1 MVLDRLEEADR
12 YADLHPAFARA
23 FAFLRSTDLLALASG
38 RHEVDGDLYVS
49 IDDADGRGR
58 EGARLEYHRA
68 HIDIQLTLDGH
79 EEIGWQPLASCAGV
93 GDGFDLSRDIGFCAG
108 RPRTWLSLPPGTFA
122 IFFPTDAHAPL
133 AGSGRVKK
141 AIVKVRL

>member
-12 YADLHPAFARA
+12 YAGLHPAFARA
-23 FAFLRSTDLLALASG
+23 FAFLRSTDLLALAPG
-38 RHEVDGDLYVS
+38 RHEIDDDLYLS
-49 IDDADGRGR
+49 IDHVEGRGH

-68 HIDIQLTLDGH
+68 HIDIQLTLAGE

-93 GDGFDLSRDIGFCAG
+93 GDGFEPSRDIGFCAG

-122 IFFPTDAHAPL
+122 IFFPADAHAPL
-133 AGSGRVKK
+133 AGPGPVKK